1 MVFRGCGCAALLCS
15 LLAQVQYESFQR
27 ATAAREPK
35 MFVQVPCAIGGHAG
49 MMDACGLIG
58 HKATWLGMVDAVEV
72 YLRKAFD
79 L

>member
-1 MVFRGCGCAALLCS
+1 MVFLGCGSAVLCS
-15 LLAQVQYESFQR
+15 AVLAQVQYESFQR

-58 HKATWLGMVDAVEV
+58 HKATWLGMVDAVEA